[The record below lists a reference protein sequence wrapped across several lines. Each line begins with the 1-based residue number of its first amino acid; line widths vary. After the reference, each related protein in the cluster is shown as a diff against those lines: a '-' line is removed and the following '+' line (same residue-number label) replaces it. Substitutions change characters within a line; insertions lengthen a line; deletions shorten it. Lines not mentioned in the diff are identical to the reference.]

1 MAGSARSTLL
11 LSDRPSLRGP
21 LRGNEKVGV
30 RLRKWNARGAAQV
43 ESREP
48 WGTRYRIMGAWRRVL
63 AKHLPAYLD
72 EMTWRFN
79 NRKNPFLFR
88 DTMLKLI
95 HSENLEY
102 KELTKAA

>member
-1 MAGSARSTLL
+1 M
-11 LSDRPSLRGP
+11 
-21 LRGNEKVGV
+21 
-30 RLRKWNARGAAQV
+30 
-43 ESREP
+43 
-48 WGTRYRIMGAWRRVL
+48 GTWHRVS

-102 KELTKAA
+102 KELTAA

>member
-1 MAGSARSTLL
+1 M
-11 LSDRPSLRGP
+11 
-21 LRGNEKVGV
+21 
-30 RLRKWNARGAAQV
+30 
-43 ESREP
+43 
-48 WGTRYRIMGAWRRVL
+48 
-63 AKHLPAYLD
+63 PAYLD
-72 EMTWRFN
+72 EIAWRFN